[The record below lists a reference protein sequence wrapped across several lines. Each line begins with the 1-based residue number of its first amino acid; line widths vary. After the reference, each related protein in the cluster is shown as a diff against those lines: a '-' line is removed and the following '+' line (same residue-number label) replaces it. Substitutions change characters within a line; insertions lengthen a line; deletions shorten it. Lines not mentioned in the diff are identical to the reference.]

1 MPNLVEKLTAIGNAI
16 RAKTGGSDML
26 TLDEMPDEIASIKSG
41 GFDFSQIK
49 TTSNG
54 STQYVFYN
62 NETITLDGADFSQV
76 STVSSMFSSCTN
88 LTSVDLAPLAG
99 APITNTSYMFS
110 SCTNLTSVD
119 MSMLTVTNLSLTY
132 AFESCTSLVSIDM
145 SGASKKI
152 ISMARAFDGCTS
164 LETLDL
170 SGVDITAYEASM
182 SLMFTPLVALQT
194 FKTGENW
201 LYTALSNPLNKP
213 TFPVAMQDENGTQ
226 FASGDFIPEGAHTYT
241 AVS

>member
-1 MPNLVEKLTAIGNAI
+1 MPNLVEKLTAIGDAI

-76 STVSSMFSSCTN
+76 STVSS
-88 LTSVDLAPLAG
+88 
-99 APITNTSYMFS
+99 MFS

>member
-1 MPNLVEKLTAIGNAI
+1 MPSLVEKLTAIGDAI

-26 TLDEMPDEIASIKSG
+26 TLDEMPDEIAGIKSG

-76 STVSSMFSSCTN
+76 TTVQSMFRSCTN
-88 LTSVDLAPLAG
+88 LA
-99 APITNTSYMFS
+99 
-110 SCTNLTSVD
+110 SVD
-119 MSMLTVTNLSLTY
+119 MSMLTVTNLNLMY
-132 AFESCTSLVSIDM
+132 AFQDCTSLVSIDM

-152 ISMARAFDGCTS
+152 IMMGNAFNGCTS
-164 LETLDL
+164 LETIDL
-170 SGVDITAYEASM
+170 SSVDITIYEADM
-182 SLMFTPLVALQT
+182 STIFTPLVALQT

-201 LYTALSNPLNKP
+201 LYTALSNPSYKP

-226 FASGDFIPEGAHTYT
+226 FASGDVIPEGAHTYT